1 MDIYLVDQMESDLVK
16 LMVKGIENVM
26 GIVRV
31 RGMVS
36 RMEQMK
42 ETSMGSMLVF
52 VKVMVKVLQMVQLM
66 ECLTEMQKVDGMA
79 ILLATQMVNQIVT
92 WMVILMAL
100 LMDY

>member
-42 ETSMGSMLVF
+42 ETSMGSMMVF

-100 LMDY
+100 LMEY